1 MPQILIKGNHCTLVM
16 RKWSFQHISMPCVN
30 LELKVCFHLTVSVG
44 LIWNDHMFFHQY
56 ILSWCYRSSYQMN
69 RYLTFVFSR
78 CLCMLCFICI
88 MLNANKCMPSPLSK
102 WRGDPS
108 PKASKDRL
116 HVTVVPH
123 TNDQMARFG
132 FCFVFSKI
140 WSLKYKPSLKVL
152 IKSFC
157 S

>member
-30 LELKVCFHLTVSVG
+30 LELKVCFHLTISVW

-78 CLCMLCFICI
+78 CLCMLCFTCI

-102 WRGDPS
+102 WRGEPS
-108 PKASKDRL
+108 HQRHLKTDYMSQWSYI
-116 HVTVVPH
+116 
-123 TNDQMARFG
+123 QMTKWPGLG
-132 FCFVFSKI
+132 FVLFSVKSGHWNI
-140 WSLKYKPSLKVL
+140 NLPLK
-152 IKSFC
+152 F
-157 S
+157 